1 MKKALGLLLA
11 VTAAALW
18 GLAQTSPQGRASGP
32 SQSGRDEFVKAYQL
46 GPDDLL
52 QISVFEVPELN
63 IKVRVSQDGSIGLPL
78 LGRVE
83 IEGLTQ
89 QGVAQKLTGLLQSGF
104 VKNPQVT
111 VFIEEYKSRQVAVIG
126 AVQTPGSYALV
137 GRKNLLQIVSEAG
150 GFTDQ
155 AGNQVLI
162 LREGP
167 NGNGGPTTIAID
179 LEDLIAGN
187 PELNVPIEPRDVINV
202 PPDKDIKVFVMG
214 RVTRPGP
221 ITAKR
226 SQGLTLFQA
235 VAGAGGL
242 APGAKESAIMITR
255 KEKSGQEIKFKVN
268 LKDIIKGKKVDFRL
282 QEGDVVYVP
291 ESFW

>member
-1 MKKALGLLLA
+1 MKRTAWLFIVLAL
-11 VTAAALW
+11 AALPA
-18 GLAQTSPQGRASGP
+18 LAQTSASGGAP
-32 SQSGRDEFVKAYQL
+32 APAGRDEFVRSYRI

-63 IKVRVSQDGSIGLPL
+63 QKVRVSQDGAISLPL

-83 IEGLTQ
+83 LDGLTQ
-89 QGVAQKLTGLLQSGF
+89 QGVIDKLTTLLQAKF

-111 VFIEEYKSRQVAVIG
+111 VFIEEYRSRQVAVLG
-126 AVQTPGSYALV
+126 AVTNPRSYELV
-137 GRKNLLQIVSEAG
+137 GHKNLLQVLSMAG
-150 GFTDQ
+150 GITDA
-155 AGNQVLI
+155 AGDRAFI

-167 NGNGGPTTIAID
+167 DGGAGPTTIAID
-179 LEDLIAGN
+179 LEDLVVRGTQA
-187 PELNVPIEPRDVINV
+187 LNIPIEPNDVINV
-202 PPDKDIKVFVMG
+202 PIDREIRVFVMG
-214 RVTRPGP
+214 RVNQPGP
-221 ITAKR
+221 VTAKL

-242 APGAKESAIMITR
+242 AQGAKKTAIMVSR
-255 KEKSGQEIKFKVN
+255 KDKTGNETKFKVN
-268 LKDIIKGKKVDFRL
+268 LKDIIKGKKVDMRL